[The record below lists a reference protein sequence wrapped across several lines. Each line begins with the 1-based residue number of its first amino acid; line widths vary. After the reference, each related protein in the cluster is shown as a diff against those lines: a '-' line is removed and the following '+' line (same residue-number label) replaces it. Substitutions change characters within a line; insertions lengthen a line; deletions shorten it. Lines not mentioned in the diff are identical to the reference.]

1 MRWIAESWRR
11 LRSLVQR
18 DSLERGLDQ
27 EIRFHI
33 ERQTEKNLRAGMT
46 PVEARRQAHLTF
58 GGVER
63 VKERTRDE
71 FRPVLVQDLLLD
83 LRYAV
88 RALRRAPVFTL
99 AATLTL
105 ALGIGATTAV
115 FTVVNGVLIKPL
127 PFRDADAL
135 VSLKHSGP
143 DLNGGPPVGIC
154 LSMLVTYAR
163 ENRSF
168 EQIGAWA
175 RGSDTVTDD
184 DVPEEVTTLNVSA
197 GTLRAV
203 GVQPAIGRWFSE
215 QDQAPGSPETV
226 ILADGYWRRRFGGDR
241 TIVGRQVAI
250 GSRPRL
256 VIGVMPASFRFLDET
271 PDLVL
276 PVRID
281 PAGLSLGGFNYE
293 GIARLAAGVTREQA
307 SADLRRI
314 VPLWMEAWP
323 SWPGID
329 RSAFAGTVPLV
340 RPLKQELI
348 GGAGEM
354 LWVLM
359 GTIGIVLVIACANV
373 ANLVLVRAQAR
384 HHELALRA
392 ALGAGRGRIARQVL
406 VENLVLGLLGGA
418 AGLAL
423 AAAGLDALPAI
434 GSAGIPRLREIS
446 FDPVV
451 LVFTLAVSLATA
463 LVFGGIP
470 VVTFAGRRLATT
482 LRAGGRGSSDS
493 RDRNRVR
500 NLLAV
505 VQLALALILL
515 VAAGLMIRTFLAL
528 RDVPPGFTQP
538 AQVQLVRITISE
550 TAVGEPE
557 RVLPLQR
564 AMLDRLAAIPGVTGV
579 SFTGNVPM
587 AAGERSRATIVREDV
602 PIGDQRASP
611 PLRWFRYVAPG
622 YFHTI
627 GTRLVAGRDFTWTDL
642 EAHRTVAVI
651 SENLAREFWREPH
664 AAIGKRIREGDTSP
678 WREVIGVVGDVYD
691 DGVHRAAPP
700 IVYWP
705 SLMESFQG
713 QPINVRRSVTFAIRS
728 SRAGSEG
735 LVAQAREAISGVRP
749 EIALTRVRTLADVYS
764 RSLAATSFAL
774 VMLTIAASMA
784 LVLGIIGIY
793 GVVAYSVAQ
802 RTREIGIRAALGA
815 SRGELAGMFVRRGVT
830 LALAGVS
837 CGLAGAAVVTQ
848 LMASLLFGTRP
859 LDAGVYAL
867 VALGLVGITALASY
881 LPARAAARVDPLRVL
896 RGD

>member
-11 LRSLVQR
+11 LRSLTRR
-18 DSLERGLDQ
+18 DTLEAGLDE

-46 PVEARRQAHLTF
+46 PVEARREAHVRF
-58 GGVER
+58 GGVEG
-63 VKERTRDE
+63 VKERARDE
-71 FRPVLVQDLLLD
+71 FRPALMQDALLD

-88 RALRRAPVFTL
+88 RGLRRAPVFTL

-127 PFRDADAL
+127 PFREADAL
-135 VSLKHSGP
+135 VSLKHTGA
-143 DLNGGPPVGIC
+143 DLSGGPPVGIC
-154 LSMLVTYAR
+154 LSMLLTYAR

-168 EQIGAWA
+168 EEIGAWS
-175 RGSDTVTDD
+175 RGSNNVTDG
-184 DVPEEVTTLNVSA
+184 DVPEEVTSLNVSA
-197 GTLRAV
+197 GTLRAA

-226 ILADGYWRRRFGGDR
+226 ILMDSYWRRRFGGDEA
-241 TIVGRQVAI
+241 IVGRQVAI
-250 GSRPRL
+250 DSRPR
-256 VIGVMPASFRFLDET
+256 VVVGVMPASFRFLDEM

-281 PAGLSLGGFNYE
+281 PASLTLGGFNYE
-293 GIARLAAGVTREQA
+293 GIARLAAGVTRDQA
-307 SADLRRI
+307 DADVARM

-323 SWPGID
+323 SFPGID
-329 RSAFAGTVPLV
+329 RSAFEGTRPLV

-348 GGAGEM
+348 GGADEM

-359 GTIGIVLVIACANV
+359 GTIGMVLVIACANV
-373 ANLVLVRAQAR
+373 ANLVLVRAQDR
-384 HHELALRA
+384 HQEMAIRA
-392 ALGAGRGRIARQVL
+392 ALGAGRGRLARQVL

-423 AAAGLDALPAI
+423 AAAGLRVLPAI
-434 GSAGIPRLREIS
+434 ASAGVPRVREITL
-446 FDPVV
+446 DPVV
-451 LVFTLAVSLATA
+451 LIFTLVVSLSTA
-463 LVFGGIP
+463 LVFGSIP
-470 VVTFAGRRLATT
+470 IVTFAGRLGMT
-482 LRAGGRGSSDS
+482 LRTGGRGSSDT
-493 RDRNRVR
+493 RERNRVR

-528 RDVPPGFTQP
+528 RHVPPGFTEP
-538 AQVQLVRITISE
+538 AHVQLVRITISE
-550 TAVGEPE
+550 KEVAGPE

-564 AMLDRLAAIPGVTGV
+564 AMLDRLAAIPGVTEV

-587 AAGERSRATIVREDV
+587 AAGERSRASIFREDV
-602 PIGDQRASP
+602 PVGDQRANP

-622 YFHTI
+622 YFHAV

-642 EAHRTVAVI
+642 QAGRAVAIV
-651 SENLAREFWREPH
+651 SENLAREFWREPQ

-705 SLMESFQG
+705 SAMEYFQG
-713 QPINVRRSVTFAIRS
+713 QPISVRRTVTFVIRS
-728 SRAGSEG
+728 TRAGTEG

-749 EIALTRVRTLADVYS
+749 EIALTRVRTLADVYG

-793 GVVAYSVAQ
+793 GVVAYAVAQ

-815 SRGELAGMFVRRGVT
+815 SRGELAGTFVRRGVT
-830 LALAGVS
+830 LACAGVA
-837 CGLAGAAVVTQ
+837 CGLAGAAVVTR
-848 LMASLLFGTRP
+848 LMASLLFGTRR
-859 LDAGVYAL
+859 
-867 VALGLVGITALASY
+867 S
-881 LPARAAARVDPLRVL
+881 
-896 RGD
+896 

>member
-1 MRWIAESWRR
+1 MRWIAERWRR
-11 LRSLVQR
+11 LRSLTRR
-18 DSLERGLDQ
+18 DTLESGLDQ

-33 ERQTEKNLRAGMT
+33 EQQTEKNLRAGMT
-46 PVEARRQAHLTF
+46 PVEARRRAYVEF

-63 VKERTRDE
+63 VKESTRDE
-71 FRPVLVQDLLLD
+71 FRPVLMRDSLLD

-88 RALRRAPVFTL
+88 RALRRAPIFTL
-99 AATLTL
+99 VATLTL

-115 FTVVNGVLIKPL
+115 FTVVNGVVIKPL
-127 PFRDADAL
+127 PFREADAL
-135 VSLKHSGP
+135 VSLKHTAA

-168 EQIGAWA
+168 EEIGAWS
-175 RGSDTVTDD
+175 RGTDTVTDG

-215 QDQAPGSPETV
+215 QDQIPGSPETV
-226 ILADGYWRRRFGGDR
+226 ILMDGYWRRRFGGDR
-241 TIVGRQVAI
+241 AIVGRQIAI

-271 PDLVL
+271 PDLAL

-281 PAGLSLGGFNYE
+281 PASLTLGGFNYE

-307 SADLRRI
+307 TADLRRI
-314 VPLWMEAWP
+314 VLPWTKEWP
-323 SWPGID
+323 SFPGID
-329 RSAFAGTVPLV
+329 RSGFEGTMPLV
-340 RPLKQELI
+340 RPLKQDLI
-348 GGAGEM
+348 GGAGDM

-384 HHELALRA
+384 QRELAIQT

-406 VENLVLGLLGGA
+406 VENLVLGLLGGG

-423 AAAGLDALPAI
+423 AAAGLRVLRAI
-434 GSAGIPRLREIS
+434 GSAGIPRLQEIAL
-446 FDPVV
+446 DPVV
-451 LVFTLAVSLATA
+451 LIFTLVVSLATS
-463 LVFGGIP
+463 LVFGSIP
-470 VVTFAGRRLATT
+470 VVKFAGRRLALT
-482 LRAGGRGSSDS
+482 LRAGGRGSSDT
-493 RDRNRVR
+493 REHNRAR

-515 VAAGLMIRTFLAL
+515 VAAGLMIRTSLAL
-528 RDVPPGFTQP
+528 RNVPPGFTQP
-538 AQVQLVRITISE
+538 AQVQLVRITIPDSDV
-550 TAVGEPE
+550 AEPE

-564 AMLDRLAAIPGVTGV
+564 AMLDRLAAIPGVTDV

-587 AAGERSRATIVREDV
+587 AAGERSRSTIVRDDV
-602 PIGDQRASP
+602 PIEDQGAES
-611 PLRWFRYVAPG
+611 LRWFRYVAPG

-627 GTRLVAGRDFTWTDL
+627 GTRLIGGRDFRWTDL
-642 EAHRTVAVI
+642 EARRPVAII
-651 SENLAREFWREPH
+651 SENLAREFWREPQ

-691 DGVHRAAPP
+691 DGVYRAAPP

-705 SLMESFQG
+705 AVMESFQG
-713 QPINVRRSVTFAIRS
+713 QRINVRRSVTFAIRS
-728 SRAGSEG
+728 SRAGSES

-749 EIALTRVRTLADVYS
+749 EIAVTRVRTLADVYG

-793 GVVAYSVAQ
+793 GVVAYSVTQ

-815 SRGELAGMFVRRGVT
+815 SRGELAGMFLRRGVT

-837 CGLAGAAVVTQ
+837 FGLAGAAVVTQ
-848 LMASLLFGTRP
+848 LMTSLLFATRP

-867 VALGLVGITALASY
+867 VALGLVAVTTLASY

-896 RGD
+896 RGE

>member
-11 LRSLVQR
+11 LRSLTQR
-18 DSLERGLDQ
+18 DNLESGLDE

-46 PVEARRQAHLTF
+46 PAEARRQARLRF

-63 VKERTRDE
+63 VKESTRDE
-71 FRPVLVQDLLLD
+71 FRPVLIQDALLD

-88 RALRRAPVFTL
+88 RALRRTPVFTL

-135 VSLKHSGP
+135 VSLKHTAS

-168 EQIGAWA
+168 EEIGAWS
-175 RGSDTVTDD
+175 RGSDTVTDG

-215 QDQAPGSPETV
+215 QDQAPGSLETV
-226 ILADGYWRRRFGGDR
+226 ILVDGYWRRRFGGDR
-241 TIVGRQVAI
+241 AIVGRQVAI
-250 GSRPRL
+250 GSRPRV

-271 PDLVL
+271 PDLLL

-281 PAGLSLGGFNYE
+281 PASLTLGGFNYE

-307 SADLRRI
+307 SADLRRM
-314 VPLWMEAWP
+314 VRLWTSAWP
-323 SWPGID
+323 SFPGID
-329 RSAFAGTVPLV
+329 RSAFDGTTPLV
-340 RPLKQELI
+340 RPLKQDLI

-373 ANLVLVRAQAR
+373 ANLVLLRAQAR
-384 HHELALRA
+384 HHELAIQA
-392 ALGAGRGRIARQVL
+392 ALGAGRGRLARQVL

-423 AAAGLDALPAI
+423 AAAGLDVLPAI
-434 GSAGIPRLREIS
+434 GSAGIPRLREIAL
-446 FDPVV
+446 DPVV
-451 LVFTLAVSLATA
+451 LIFTLAVSLSTA
-463 LVFGGIP
+463 LVIGSIP
-470 VVTFAGRRLATT
+470 VFKFAGRRLAST

-493 RDRNRVR
+493 RERNRAR
-500 NLLAV
+500 SLLAV

-528 RDVPPGFTQP
+528 RHVPPGFTEP
-538 AQVQLVRITISE
+538 AHVQLVRIAIPE
-550 TAVGEPE
+550 TAVGDPE

-564 AMLDRLAAIPGVTGV
+564 AMLDRLAAIPGVTDV

-587 AAGERSRATIVREDV
+587 AGERSRSSIVREDV
-602 PIGDQRASP
+602 PIGDQANAP
-611 PLRWFRYVAPG
+611 IRWFRYVAPG

-642 EAHRTVAVI
+642 EERRTVAVV

-705 SLMESFQG
+705 SVMESFQG
-713 QPINVRRSVTFAIRS
+713 QRINVRRAVTFAIRS

-735 LVAQAREAISGVRP
+735 LVAQARAAISGVRP
-749 EIALTRVRTLADVYS
+749 EIALTRVRTLADVYG

-793 GVVAYSVAQ
+793 GVVAYAVAQ

-815 SRGELAGMFVRRGVT
+815 SRGELAGMFVRRGLT

-867 VALGLVGITALASY
+867 VALGLIGITTLASY
-881 LPARAAARVDPLRVL
+881 VPARAAARVDPLCVL
-896 RGD
+896 RGE

>member
-168 EQIGAWA
+168 EQIGVWA

-392 ALGAGRGRIARQVL
+392 ALGAGRGRIARC
-406 VENLVLGLLGGA
+406 
-418 AGLAL
+418 
-423 AAAGLDALPAI
+423 
-434 GSAGIPRLREIS
+434 
-446 FDPVV
+446 
-451 LVFTLAVSLATA
+451 
-463 LVFGGIP
+463 
-470 VVTFAGRRLATT
+470 RRL
-482 LRAGGRGSSDS
+482 
-493 RDRNRVR
+493 DR
-500 NLLAV
+500 
-505 VQLALALILL
+505 
-515 VAAGLMIRTFLAL
+515 
-528 RDVPPGFTQP
+528 P
-538 AQVQLVRITISE
+538 AFH
-550 TAVGEPE
+550 ACG
-557 RVLPLQR
+557 
-564 AMLDRLAAIPGVTGV
+564 
-579 SFTGNVPM
+579 
-587 AAGERSRATIVREDV
+587 RSRSIR
-602 PIGDQRASP
+602 SCWSS
-611 PLRWFRYVAPG
+611 RWRC
-622 YFHTI
+622 
-627 GTRLVAGRDFTWTDL
+627 R
-642 EAHRTVAVI
+642 
-651 SENLAREFWREPH
+651 WR
-664 AAIGKRIREGDTSP
+664 
-678 WREVIGVVGDVYD
+678 
-691 DGVHRAAPP
+691 
-700 IVYWP
+700 
-705 SLMESFQG
+705 
-713 QPINVRRSVTFAIRS
+713 RRSSSAAFPS
-728 SRAGSEG
+728 SRS
-735 LVAQAREAISGVRP
+735 P
-749 EIALTRVRTLADVYS
+749 
-764 RSLAATSFAL
+764 
-774 VMLTIAASMA
+774 
-784 LVLGIIGIY
+784 
-793 GVVAYSVAQ
+793 
-802 RTREIGIRAALGA
+802 
-815 SRGELAGMFVRRGVT
+815 
-830 LALAGVS
+830 AGVS
-837 CGLAGAAVVTQ
+837 PRRCGPAGAVRAT
-848 LMASLLFGTRP
+848 AET
-859 LDAGVYAL
+859 AIAY
-867 VALGLVGITALASY
+867 GISS
-881 LPARAAARVDPLRVL
+881 PSFSSRSR
-896 RGD
+896 